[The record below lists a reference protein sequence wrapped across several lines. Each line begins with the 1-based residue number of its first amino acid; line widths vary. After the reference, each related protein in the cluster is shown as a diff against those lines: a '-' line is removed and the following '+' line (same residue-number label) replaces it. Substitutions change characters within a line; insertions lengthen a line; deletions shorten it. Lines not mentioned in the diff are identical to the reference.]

1 MFRFKRQSG
10 GVVPNDPEYDMQW
23 ALGDSVNNADINW
36 LESRAKFVSETALG
50 DEIVV
55 AVIDTGVDYNHP
67 DLTGAMWVNP
77 REIPS
82 KLIAQGGMGRG
93 ARAPTIIVS
102 IY

>member
-1 MFRFKRQSG
+1 MFRFKRQNG

-77 REIPS
+77 REIPG
-82 KLIAQGGMGRG
+82 KLIVQGDRSGGQWL
-93 ARAPTIIVS
+93 T
-102 IY
+102 